1 MLREGNG
8 AADAS
13 AWRSGAPRRPPTG
26 TAGPG
31 GDLLVLPRA
40 VLERLC
46 ARAIGEG
53 VQLEAV
59 VEEILEGA
67 PE

>member
-1 MLREGNG
+1 
-8 AADAS
+8 
-13 AWRSGAPRRPPTG
+13 
-26 TAGPG
+26 
-31 GDLLVLPRA
+31 VLPRA